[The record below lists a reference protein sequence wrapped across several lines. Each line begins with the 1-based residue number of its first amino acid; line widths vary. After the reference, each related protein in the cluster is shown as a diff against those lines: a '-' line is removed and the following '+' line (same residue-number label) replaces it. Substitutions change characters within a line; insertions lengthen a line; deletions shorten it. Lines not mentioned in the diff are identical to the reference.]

1 MNSIGRNSSNNNVE
15 KTFSGENLYHKKKIN
30 DSVDNNKNTGIPTG
44 YKLKNSNTNVTNKEN
59 EKIPSPKHKEK
70 LIRIS
75 EYRIEQAVDNNKN
88 ENKNSINNNID
99 LINRLKNQSCSL
111 KSSITNKNQNNLSK
125 NKAINHI
132 FANKEILSINKHLTK
147 EQLLRGMNILS
158 KHDTFEIC
166 QKKFMIADKNKF
178 NKNACIFKEK
188 HNNSNNMGKN
198 KNKNQ
203 NDILFKIK
211 NLKTFHPNKNN
222 NNIKSIKQTKDNIEN
237 KEPKNKDIENKENI
251 VNNEIISNDKNKKDE
266 KNELFVCG
274 AIVGNINKKESKKQG
289 YIAMLAVEEEYRKRG
304 LGKKMVELLIDI
316 YKNIYKVDEISIET
330 EFDNYAALNLYE
342 SFGFVRTKMY
352 LNYYFNA
359 NNAYKLKLF
368 NDKFI
373 DEPIESLD

>member
-1 MNSIGRNSSNNNVE
+1 MVDEMGNNEE
-15 KTFSGENLYHKKKIN
+15 KEMPYI
-30 DSVDNNKNTGIPTG
+30 
-44 YKLKNSNTNVTNKEN
+44 
-59 EKIPSPKHKEK
+59 KEK
-70 LIRIS
+70 EIAKKSLDTKLYETS
-75 EYRIEQAVDNNKN
+75 E
-88 ENKNSINNNID
+88 
-99 LINRLKNQSCSL
+99 
-111 KSSITNKNQNNLSK
+111 
-125 NKAINHI
+125 
-132 FANKEILSINKHLTK
+132 F
-147 EQLLRGMNILS
+147 
-158 KHDTFEIC
+158 
-166 QKKFMIADKNKF
+166 
-178 NKNACIFKEK
+178 
-188 HNNSNNMGKN
+188 
-198 KNKNQ
+198 
-203 NDILFKIK
+203 LFKTYPGNHQRQRIIE
-211 NLKTFHPNKNN
+211 LM
-222 NNIKSIKQTKDNIEN
+222 TKYLS
-237 KEPKNKDIENKENI
+237 EPYPVYTYMYFLDLYPDCTILCY
-251 VNNEIISNDKNKKDE
+251 DKNKKDE